1 MNIDLIGLLVIALIA
16 WAAYAI
22 IGVISMDGTIKRILF
37 IVISVIV
44 FLAVL
49 QSLGLYN
56 SGTHLNLN
64 THN

>member
-1 MNIDLIGLLVIALIA
+1 MEIDLIGLLVIALVA

-22 IGVISMDGTIKRILF
+22 IGVIAMDATLKRILF
-37 IVISVIV
+37 IIISVIV

-56 SGTHLNLN
+56 SGARIHLR
-64 THN
+64 TP

>member
-1 MNIDLIGLLVIALIA
+1 MTIDLVGLLVIALIA

-22 IGVISMDGTIKRILF
+22 IGVIAMDAALKRILF
-37 IVISVIV
+37 IIISVVV

-56 SGTHLNLN
+56 SGANIHLR
-64 THN
+64 TP